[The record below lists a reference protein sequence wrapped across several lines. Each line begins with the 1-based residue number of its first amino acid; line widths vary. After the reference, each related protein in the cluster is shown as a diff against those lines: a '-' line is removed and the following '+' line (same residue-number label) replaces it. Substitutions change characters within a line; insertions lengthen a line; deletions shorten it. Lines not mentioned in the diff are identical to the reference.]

1 MTEQQRNVGIA
12 DTHEDPS
19 SRPAVLVVDDH
30 HENVRV
36 LEMIL
41 EPLDVSVLT
50 ANSGEEALRVLL
62 TEDVAVI
69 VLDVRMPGMSGFE
82 TAAFVKQRERTRHV
96 PIIFLTALANDR
108 DQALSGYQAGA
119 VDYIEKPVEP
129 LVLQS
134 KVAAFAELHAAR
146 LQVERQAT
154 LLREAA
160 EREAALEIQE
170 TRERGERRYQELAEA
185 MPSMV
190 FALDP
195 EGTVTY
201 RSPSWAQYS
210 GGVSMDSVAIA
221 DSAEWLMVH
230 PSERPI
236 AQRAWSE
243 ALTNPKGLSD
253 GRLEIRVRMRRHD
266 GAWLWHLI
274 RCLPQF
280 DASDACTG
288 WVGTATE
295 IDSSERTATSQRAL
309 SEVGAVLVNSSDVET
324 ALQLVANM
332 TVDEM
337 VDWCSID
344 VLDDDGIVHRRALTV
359 DGYLERE
366 EAAGLARLL
375 PPDGV
380 NSPVERVLGDDR
392 PRRVLLDVDGTV
404 LEGDDDPDR
413 ATAMCVPLVVRGECI
428 GSVAIAVGTEGRNL
442 GEPERVFGRS
452 LATRVASALDGARQF
467 RRAQER
473 AQASEV
479 LDAIA
484 DGVALVDQD
493 GVVRLWNPA
502 AAAITGV
509 HPQDVLGR
517 QIERLLPSWSGVAE
531 RVPVTVGGT
540 ARTALTTV
548 PLTTADGR
556 DVWLSMSAV
565 GFARGV
571 AFAFRDLT
579 EERAV
584 ERMKSDFVATV
595 SHELRTPLTS
605 IHGAAMTLTRDDID
619 LDPEVHDKLLDIISQ
634 QSVQLAEIVDSVLTA
649 SRIDAGQL
657 EVRSQPVDMAQLVRD
672 VVDGTRARL
681 GNERGVQLELPDDLP
696 LVSADRVHLRQVIEN
711 LVENAIKY
719 SPAGGDIAVR
729 VSDRHGSVLLEVEDR
744 GIGIAPHDHRRI
756 FEKFYRADA
765 DMSLGVGGT
774 GLGLFIVRELVR
786 QMSGRVEVKSTP
798 GQGST
803 FQVLLPTASLVGVSA
818 GDDDQDGLDDVDGD
832 G

>member
-1 MTEQQRNVGIA
+1 MSQQQGQVDA
-12 DTHEDPS
+12 TA
-19 SRPAVLVVDDH
+19 RPAVLVVDDH
-30 HENVRV
+30 PENVRV

-41 EPLDVSVLT
+41 EPLDVDVRT
-50 ANSGEEALRVLL
+50 AHSGEEALRVLL
-62 TEDVAVI
+62 TIDVAVI
-69 VLDVRMPGMSGFE
+69 VLDVRMPGMDGFE
-82 TAAFVKQRERTRHV
+82 TAAFVKKRERTRHV

-108 DQALSGYQAGA
+108 DQALSGYEAGA

-146 LQVERQAT
+146 MQVERQAA
-154 LLREAA
+154 LLRSAEAREAA
-160 EREAALEIQE
+160 REIQE
-170 TRERGERRYQELAEA
+170 LRERGEQRYKDLAEA

-190 FALDP
+190 FSLDP
-195 EGTVTY
+195 DGTVTY
-201 RSPSWAQYS
+201 RSPSWGEYT
-210 GGVSMDSVAIA
+210 GGVTMDSVAIA
-221 DSAEWLMVH
+221 DSEEWLMVH
-230 PSERPI
+230 PSERAT

-243 ALTNPKGLSD
+243 ALADPAGLTD

-274 RCLPQF
+274 RCLPRF
-280 DASDACTG
+280 DASGACTG

-295 IDSSERTATSQRAL
+295 IDASERIATSQRAL
-309 SEVGAVLVNSSDVET
+309 SEVGAVLVNTSDVES
-324 ALQLVANM
+324 ALQLVAGM
-332 TVDEM
+332 AVDEM

-344 VLDDDGIVHRRALTV
+344 VLDDNGHAHRRALTV
-359 DGYLERE
+359 DGHLDRD
-366 EAAGLARLL
+366 EAAAVARLF
-375 PPDGV
+375 PPDGAA
-380 NSPVERVLGDDR
+380 SPVARVLSDVR
-392 PRRVLLDVDGTV
+392 PRRVLLDHDGTT
-404 LEGDDDPDR
+404 LPDSE
-413 ATAMCVPLVVRGECI
+413 AQGAIAMCVPLVVRGECI
-428 GSVAIAVGTEGRNL
+428 GAIAIAITTDGREL
-442 GEPERVFGRS
+442 GETERVFTRS

-467 RRAQER
+467 RRSQER

-484 DGVALVDQD
+484 DGVVLVDQD

-509 HPQDVLGR
+509 HPQDVIGSP
-517 QIERLLPSWSGVAE
+517 IEQLLPSWSGVAD
-531 RVPVTVGGT
+531 RVPVSVGGT
-540 ARTALTTV
+540 ARTGVTTV
-548 PLTTADGR
+548 PLTTVDGR
-556 DVWLSMSAV
+556 DVWLSVSAV

-571 AFAFRDLT
+571 AYAFRDLT

-605 IHGAAMTLTRDDID
+605 IHGAAVTLTRDDIE
-619 LDPEVHDKLLDIISQ
+619 LEPEVHDRLLEVISQ

-649 SRIDAGQL
+649 SRIDAGQI
-657 EVRSQPVDMAQLVRD
+657 EVRSRPVDVVQLVRD

-681 GNERGVQLELPDDLP
+681 GNERGVRLEVPEDMP
-696 LVSADRVHLRQVIEN
+696 LVAADRVHLRQVLEN

-719 SPAGGDIAVR
+719 SPAGGDVTVR
-729 VSDRHGSVLLEVEDR
+729 VIDRDGSVAIEVEDS

-786 QMSGRVEVKSTP
+786 RMSGRVEVRSTP

-803 FQVLLPTASLVGVSA
+803 FQVTLPTASLSGVA
-818 GDDDQDGLDDVDGD
+818 AAEELDGTAT
-832 G
+832 

>member
-1 MTEQQRNVGIA
+1 M
-12 DTHEDPS
+12 
-19 SRPAVLVVDDH
+19 LVVDDH
-30 HENVRV
+30 PENVRV

-41 EPLDVSVLT
+41 EPLDVDVLT
-50 ANSGEEALRVLL
+50 AHSGEEALRVLL
-62 TEDVAVI
+62 TVDVAVI
-69 VLDVRMPGMSGFE
+69 VLDVRMPGMDGFE

-146 LQVERQAT
+146 TQVERQAAM
-154 LLREAA
+154 LRAAEAREAA
-160 EREAALEIQE
+160 REIQE
-170 TRERGERRYQELAEA
+170 LRERGEQRYKDLAEA

-195 EGTVTY
+195 DGAVTY
-201 RSPSWAQYS
+201 RSPSWGEYT
-210 GGVSMDSVAIA
+210 GGARMESVTNA
-221 DSAEWLMVH
+221 DAEEWIIVH
-230 PSERPI
+230 PAER
-236 AQRAWSE
+236 AMTQRAWAE
-243 ALTNPKGLSD
+243 ALPNPSALPD

-274 RCLPQF
+274 RCLPRF
-280 DASDACTG
+280 DASGTCTG

-295 IDSSERTATSQRAL
+295 IDASERIATSQRAL
-309 SEVGAVLVNSSDVET
+309 SEVGAVLVNTSDVET
-324 ALQLVANM
+324 ALQLVAGM
-332 TVDEM
+332 AVDEM

-344 VLDDDGIVHRRALTV
+344 VIDDEGVSHRRALTV
-359 DGYLERE
+359 DGHLERD
-366 EAAGLARLL
+366 EAAALARLF
-375 PPDGV
+375 PPDGDDA
-380 NSPVERVLGDDR
+380 PVARVLAGDR
-392 PRRVLLDVDGTV
+392 PQRVLLDADGAT
-404 LEGDDDPDR
+404 LPD
-413 ATAMCVPLVVRGECI
+413 AVTQGASAMCIPLVVRGECI
-428 GSVAIAVGTEGRNL
+428 GAIAIAVATDGREL
-442 GEPERVFGRS
+442 GEAERVFGRS

-509 HPQDVLGR
+509 HPHNVIGR
-517 QIERLLPSWSGVAE
+517 PIERLLPSWSGITD
-531 RVPVTVGGT
+531 RVPVTVGGAT
-540 ARTALTTV
+540 RTGVTTV

-556 DVWLSMSAV
+556 DVWLSVSAV

-571 AFAFRDLT
+571 AYAFRDLT

-605 IHGAAMTLTRDDID
+605 IHGAAMTLTRDDIE
-619 LDPEVHDKLLDIISQ
+619 LDPEVHDRLLDVISQ

-649 SRIDAGQL
+649 SRIDAGQVD
-657 EVRSQPVDMAQLVRD
+657 VRSQPVDAVELIRD

-681 GNERGVQLELPDDLP
+681 GNERGVRLELPEELP
-696 LVSADRVHLRQVIEN
+696 LVAADRVHLRQVLEN

-719 SPAGGDIAVR
+719 SPAGGDVTVR
-729 VSDRHGSVLLEVEDR
+729 AMDRDGSVAIEVEDT

-786 QMSGRVEVKSTP
+786 QMSGRVEVRSTP

-803 FQVLLPTASLVGVSA
+803 FQVTLPTASLAGVAA
-818 GDDDQDGLDDVDGD
+818 GEALDGTAT
-832 G
+832 

>member
-1 MTEQQRNVGIA
+1 MTEQFGKVGSRTA
-12 DTHEDPS
+12 DAHAGAP

-30 HENVRV
+30 PENVRV

-41 EPLDVSVLT
+41 EPLDVDVIT
-50 ANSGEEALRVLL
+50 AHSGEEALRVLL
-62 TEDVAVI
+62 SVDVAVI
-69 VLDVRMPGMSGFE
+69 VLDVRMPGMDGFE
-82 TAAFVKQRERTRHV
+82 TAAFVKKRERTRHV

-108 DQALSGYQAGA
+108 DQALSGYEAGA

-146 LQVERQAT
+146 VEVERQAA
-154 LLREAA
+154 LLRAAEAREAA
-160 EREAALEIQE
+160 RAIQE
-170 TRERGERRYQELAEA
+170 VRERGERRYRDLSEA
-185 MPSMV
+185 MPAMV

-195 EGTVTY
+195 DGKVTY
-201 RSPSWAQYS
+201 RSNDWGEYT
-210 GGVSMDSVAIA
+210 GGDHIVDIADA
-221 DSAEWLMVH
+221 DSAQWSIVH
-230 PSERPI
+230 ADDR
-236 AQRAWSE
+236 RATQQAWADAFE
-243 ALTNPKGLSD
+243 DPA
-253 GRLEIRVRMRRHD
+253 RLRGSHMEVRVRMRRHD

-274 RCLPQF
+274 RTVPRF
-280 DASDACTG
+280 DSSGTCTG

-295 IDSSERTATSQRAL
+295 IDASERIATTQRAL
-309 SEVGAVLVNSSDVET
+309 SEVGGILVNTADVES
-324 ALQLVANM
+324 ALQLIAGLV
-332 TVDEM
+332 VEDM

-344 VLDDDGIVHRRALTV
+344 VLDDDGVVHRRALQV
-359 DGYLERE
+359 AGRLEPS
-366 EAAGLARLL
+366 EAAALARIL
-375 PPDGV
+375 PPDGDH
-380 NSPVERVLGDDR
+380 SPALRVALGER
-392 PRRVLLDVDGTV
+392 PRRALLDRDGHP
-404 LEGDDDPDR
+404 LSDSDDASTAC
-413 ATAMCVPLVVRGECI
+413 ATCVPLVVRGELI
-428 GSVAIAVGTEGRNL
+428 GVVSIGVMSDGRRL
-442 GEPERVFGRS
+442 GSAEREFGRA
-452 LATRVASALDGARQF
+452 LATRIAPALDGARQF
-467 RRAQER
+467 RRAQDR

-484 DGVALVDQD
+484 DGVTLVDQH

-509 HPQDVLGR
+509 RPQEIIGR
-517 QIERLLPSWSGVAE
+517 PIEELLPTWSGVVE

-540 ARTALTTV
+540 ARAGVTTV
-548 PLTTADGR
+548 PLTTIDGR
-556 DVWLSMSAV
+556 DVWLSVSAV

-605 IHGAAMTLTRDDID
+605 IHGAAVTLTRDDID
-619 LDPEVHDKLLDIISQ
+619 LAPEVHDKLLDVISQ

-657 EVRSQPVDMAQLVRD
+657 ELRSQPVDTAELIRD

-681 GNERGVQLELPDDLP
+681 GNERGVRLELPEHLP
-696 LVSADRVHLRQVIEN
+696 LVSADRVHLRQVLEN

-719 SPAGGDIAVR
+719 SPAGGDVTVR
-729 VSDRHGSVLLEVEDR
+729 AFDREGSVAIEVEDT
-744 GIGIAPHDHRRI
+744 GIGIASHDHRRI

-786 QMSGRVEVKSTP
+786 QMSGRVEVVSTP

-803 FQVLLPTASLVGVSA
+803 FQVTLPTASLAGVA
-818 GDDDQDGLDDVDGD
+818 ATDDAVDEA
-832 G
+832 